1 MCIHLT
7 VVIRLPHRHWGW
19 SIWCRDTRAEFSCEV
34 TLPQLIVESAS
45 PPPKKKTNKT
55 RLGLIQIR
63 HRYKRR
69 TRGSHIL
76 PFILTFVSIVQAG
89 KPQNVQYVPSP
100 AAALKQNKG
109 LGKKNTSLL
118 SFWQMVIVRVF
129 FFPFCLM
136 TKPAFSQSL
145 PVSSWSSPGSRF
157 TVWSACRQLRGL
169 GTSIKG

>member
-19 SIWCRDTRAEFSCEV
+19 SIWCRDTRAEFSCV
-34 TLPQLIVESAS
+34 VPLPQLILESAS
-45 PPPKKKTNKT
+45 PTKKTNKT

-76 PFILTFVSIVQAG
+76 PFILTFVSIVQTG

-109 LGKKNTSLL
+109 LGKKKKNTSLL
-118 SFWQMVIVRVF
+118 SFWQMVIVRF
-129 FFPFCLM
+129 FFSFLSNDQACLQS
-136 TKPAFSQSL
+136 KP
-145 PVSSWSSPGSRF
+145 P
-157 TVWSACRQLRGL
+157 CEQL
-169 GTSIKG
+169 IKPR